1 MCVCVFNMCFST
13 GKLARPQGEG
23 GLGFLGGF
31 SITRGVELAP
41 SKKGGGAVSSRVR
54 GWLLLSVE
62 HGTVY
67 ISWVN
72 SHYISCSLTVAEVA
86 ANNRDDEDAKQD
98 GATAGH
104 PGQAEAQPVQREEE
118 EEHEEDVGV

>member
-1 MCVCVFNMCFST
+1 MDWVSWE
-13 GKLARPQGEG
+13 GLASRGE
-23 GLGFLGGF
+23 L
-31 SITRGVELAP
+31 SWHRA
-41 SKKGGGAVSSRVR
+41 KRGGGAVSSGVR

-62 HGTVY
+62 LGTVY

-86 ANNRDDEDAKQD
+86 ANNRDDEDGKQD

-104 PGQAEAQPVQREEE
+104 RGQAEAQPVQGEEE
-118 EEHEEDVGV
+118 EEHEEDVGVRGGDGQHRQRGP